1 MATTSTNFISALGG
15 GSGID
20 IKALAQNL
28 VDAEKA
34 PKAAIIQ
41 KSIDKSQA
49 RISGYATVAYAVSQ
63 VQSAL
68 DALKNVADFNSFSV
82 NSSKPNTVTATVTG
96 TPVAGTHEV
105 KVTQLAQA
113 QRSVSSGFS
122 AGQSLNGGSPF
133 TLNLTIGG
141 AVKTVTVS
149 DATPEGVVS
158 AVNAAGLDV
167 TATLLNTGVG
177 ATPLNVI
184 LTGKP
189 GASNSFTVSSTSTDS
204 LGFPAD
210 PTSAAQASSPNRQAL
225 DAVFEVDGLTV
236 NRSSNKVSDV
246 IDGVTLDLYA
256 ASNTD
261 TSVVTLSRNT
271 APVKEKIKAIVN
283 NYNDLQSILDA
294 ALDKDSTVEKL
305 GGTLVGDSTIRGLR
319 DQVRRILLPDSASP
333 DSSSGLNNLRQLG
346 MFIDTDGKMK
356 FATLKQSAAVGE
368 SLLNVGDEGRLDQAL
383 SSRFDEVVNLFAGTS
398 GGIGIAKK
406 MSDQLSGSGVYI
418 DSTASPSSPK
428 KLLSALQQNA
438 LQRVSLDKQRLTDLE
453 SRMTQLLD
461 RYTRQFSVMESLVGE
476 SKSTRTGV
484 ENSFKGMSNSR

>member
-1 MATTSTNFISALGG
+1 MATSSTNFISALGG

-28 VDAEKA
+28 VEAEKA

-63 VQSAL
+63 VQAAL
-68 DALKNVADFNSFSV
+68 DSLKNAADFNSFAV
-82 NSSKPNTVTATVTG
+82 ASSKPNSVAATVTG
-96 TPVAGTHEV
+96 NPVAGAHEV

-133 TLNLTIGG
+133 ALTLRIG
-141 AVKTVTVS
+141 VVDKTVNVTVPS
-149 DATPEGVVS
+149 PEGVVA
-158 AVNAAGLDV
+158 AVNAAGTGV
-167 TATLLNTGVG
+167 TASLLNTG
-177 ATPLNVI
+177 AAINPLNII
-184 LTGKP
+184 LTGQS
-189 GASNSFTVSSTSTDS
+189 GSSNAFTISSGTVA

-210 PTSAAQASSPNRQAL
+210 PASGAQATSPNRKAQ
-225 DAVFEVDGLTV
+225 DAVLEVNGLTV
-236 NRSSNKVSDV
+236 NRSTNKVSDV
-246 IDGVTLDLYA
+246 INGVTLDLYA
-256 ASNTD
+256 ASSTD
-261 TSVVTLSRNT
+261 TAVVTLSRNT
-271 APVKEKIKAIVN
+271 APVKEKIKAIVT
-283 NYNDLQSILDA
+283 NYNDLQSILDS

-305 GGTLVGDSTIRGLR
+305 GGTLVGDSTIRGIR
-319 DQVRRILLPDSASP
+319 EQVRRILIPDSASP
-333 DSSSGLNNLRQLG
+333 DSSAGLSNLRQLG
-346 MFIDTDGKMK
+346 IFIDTDGKMK
-356 FATLKQSAAVGE
+356 FATLKQTASVGE

-383 SSRFDEVVNLFAGTS
+383 SSRFEEVVSLFAGTS
-398 GGIGIAKK
+398 GGSGIAKT

-428 KLLSALQQNA
+428 KLLNALQQNA

-453 SRMTQLLD
+453 TRMTQLLE